1 MPSRRNA
8 RDKLPMPSWFK
19 AGMSSKA
26 MNDGLVEE
34 FKKAGR
40 EEAAARQMASDLSD
54 RYTNSDNVNRGD
66 EIVQLIS
73 IFGAEAVHL
82 FVMGIAYG
90 HSAPGQPKKREIV
103 APSTLG
109 CYLPLLRLYSK
120 YVSIVAGAASP
131 YKRLNCPVT
140 ASYPDGFVEL
150 PAWVSAVD
158 GTRALNYDDI
168 NRFFGALFREKVLGS
183 AASSSRVKTAC
194 AAVICLINGVCV
206 ELGLECVQ
214 DGLIG
219 SDPRLNATKTL
230 FAMVVAD
237 DRNKLRRT
245 DDDGLPVQ
253 DLHAHIDNVWTLE
266 EMAIKKQLALISM
279 SCDFPRELDYLIT
292 RFFLTATRACGSR
305 FHVVGGLCLRDMFVR
320 RARNVGPRGSTGGT
334 VLNFA
339 SRNGKLNTHNRIDY
353 YGMLQHRN
361 PLFSVSS
368 TLGEWFVYS
377 FKHGGLTVPNFLNK
391 EEFLNIMIMQPER
404 APRSDSGDLLP
415 GSSSDARTAKFS
427 SLMERTNRAV
437 QAPKNPNVR
446 QVLSHEGRHA
456 FHVTLQD
463 GRLRDEE
470 RDKALK
476 ARGQIN
482 SASLSYERQV
492 NLPAAVVAAGG
503 DPEFMR
509 SFDAPHFLDPSKVVH
524 VDGNLIDGK
533 GGTHN

>member
-1 MPSRRNA
+1 MASRGNA

-19 AGMSSKA
+19 AGMSSNA

-40 EEAAARQMASDLSD
+40 EEPAARQMASDLSD

-90 HSAPGQPKKREIV
+90 HAAPGQPKKREIV
-103 APSTLG
+103 APSSLG
-109 CYLPLLRLYSK
+109 CYLPILRLYSK
-120 YVSIVAGAASP
+120 YISIVSDAASP
-131 YKRLNCPVT
+131 YKRLSCPVT
-140 ASYPDGFVEL
+140 ASYPDGFVSV
-150 PAWVSAVD
+150 PAWVSAVQ
-158 GTRALNYDDI
+158 GKRALNYDDI
-168 NRFFGALFREKVLGS
+168 NRFFGALFREKLLGS

-206 ELGLECVQ
+206 ALNLECVQ

-230 FAMVVAD
+230 CAMVVAD

-245 DDDGLPVQ
+245 DKDGLPVV
-253 DLHAHIDNVWTLE
+253 DLHANIDNVWNLE
-266 EMAIKKQLALISM
+266 KMAIKKQRALMSM
-279 SCDFPRELDYLIT
+279 GCGFSRELDYLIT
-292 RFFLTATRACGSR
+292 RFFLLATRACGSR
-305 FHVVGGLCLRDMFVR
+305 FHVVGALALRDIFLR
-320 RARNVGPRGSTGGT
+320 EARNVGPRGSTAPT

-339 SRNGKLNTHNRIDY
+339 SRNGKLNAHNRLDY

-361 PLFSVSS
+361 PLFSVAGA
-368 TLGEWFVYS
+368 LGEWFVFF
-377 FKHGGLTVPNFLNK
+377 FKHFGRTFPNFLNK

-404 APRSDSGDLLP
+404 APRSDSSDLLP
-415 GSSSDARTAKFS
+415 GPSSGSRTAKFS
-427 SLMERTNRAV
+427 NCMARTNTAV
-437 QAPKNPNVR
+437 EAPKNSHVR

-456 FHVTLQD
+456 FHSNIQD
-463 GRLRDEE
+463 ARLRDEE

-476 ARGQIN
+476 ARNQKN
-482 SASLSYERQV
+482 SAQLSYEKQV
-492 NLPAAVVAAGG
+492 NFPAAVAAAGG
-503 DPEFMR
+503 DPDHMR
-509 SFDAPHFLDPSKVVH
+509 SFDAPHFLDPLKVVH
-524 VDGNLIDGK
+524 TDGNLINSK
-533 GGTHN
+533 GGSHN